1 MSYATPPGWYPDT
14 GAPGLE
20 RWWDGTAW
28 TAHTRT
34 LAAERAA
41 PHQSPA
47 PAQSGAAGIG
57 PGEFGPA
64 ASGPA
69 ASGPAGFGPAEGGPA
84 QSGAGEFGPAGFG
97 PPSLPPSLPLPHQR
111 GPHDGAGSGNRTKIL
126 ALTLSGVLV
135 LGAAVTGAILLGR
148 DEGGTPAA
156 PATTTSTSAPV
167 TTPSATA
174 TASDELAPDENPAVL
189 VDQLNGVTVPVPQGW
204 EKPRSSSSDVPT
216 IRTVQSYDCPGG
228 SSFCYHGTVTTHT
241 TRSAGT
247 DPEALAEADIVTAA
261 DLAYEEDSL
270 GRRNHGG
277 ITAHKVL
284 KAEQLS
290 VAGRAGYLVR
300 WQVTTGKGPGGYV
313 QSVAFASSVGS
324 GTPVIVR
331 LAFDA
336 DVAELPLSLMDTITR
351 GIRPLGDSAT
361 SGGVGASISP

>member
-28 TAHTRT
+28 TAHTRPP
-34 LAAERAA
+34 AADGSA
-41 PHQSPA
+41 PHQPPT
-47 PAQSGAAGIG
+47 PAQSGPAG
-57 PGEFGPA
+57 F
-64 ASGPA
+64 
-69 ASGPAGFGPAEGGPA
+69 GPAGFGPAEGGPA

-97 PPSLPPSLPLPHQR
+97 PPSLPLPHQR

-126 ALTLSGVLV
+126 AVALSGVLV

-156 PATTTSTSAPV
+156 PATTTSAPAPV
-167 TTPSATA
+167 TTPSA
-174 TASDELAPDENPAVL
+174 SDEPDPDENPAVL

-204 EKPRSSSSDVPT
+204 EKPKSSSSDVPT

-241 TRSAGT
+241 ARSAET
-247 DPEALAEADIVTAA
+247 DPKALAEADIVTAA

>member
-28 TAHTRT
+28 TAHTRPT
-34 LAAERAA
+34 AAAGSA
-41 PHQSPA
+41 PHQPPA
-47 PAQSGAAGIG
+47 PAG
-57 PGEFGPA
+57 FGPA
-64 ASGPA
+64 ESGPA
-69 ASGPAGFGPAEGGPA
+69 GPGPAGFGPAEGGPA
-84 QSGAGEFGPAGFG
+84 ASAPAGFG
-97 PPSLPPSLPLPHQR
+97 PPSLPHQR

-126 ALTLSGVLV
+126 AVTLSGVLV

-156 PATTTSTSAPV
+156 PATTTSTSTPV
-167 TTPSATA
+167 TTPTPPA
-174 TASDELAPDENPAVL
+174 TASDEPDPDENPAVL

-204 EKPRSSSSDVPT
+204 EKPKSSSSDVPA

-241 TRSAGT
+241 ARSAET
-247 DPEALAEADIVTAA
+247 DPKALAEADIVTAA

-277 ITAHKVL
+277 ITEHKVL
-284 KAEQLS
+284 KAGQLS

-313 QSVAFASSVGS
+313 QSVAFPSSVGS

-351 GIRPLGDSAT
+351 GIRPLGGSAT

>member
-20 RWWDGTAW
+20 RWWDGAAW
-28 TAHTRT
+28 TAHTRPP
-34 LAAERAA
+34 AADGSA
-41 PHQSPA
+41 PHQPPA
-47 PAQSGAAGIG
+47 PAQSGAAGFG

-64 ASGPA
+64 GSGPA

-97 PPSLPPSLPLPHQR
+97 PPSLPLPHQR
-111 GPHDGAGSGNRTKIL
+111 GPHDGTGSGNRTKIL

-174 TASDELAPDENPAVL
+174 TASDEPAPDENPAVL
-189 VDQLNGVTVPVPQGW
+189 VDQLNGVTVPVPRGW
-204 EKPRSSSSDVPT
+204 GKPRSSSSDVPT

-241 TRSAGT
+241 ARSAET
-247 DPEALAEADIVTAA
+247 APKALAEADIVTAA

>member
-28 TAHTRT
+28 TAHTRP
-34 LAAERAA
+34 LAADGSA
-41 PHQSPA
+41 PHQPPA
-47 PAQSGAAGIG
+47 PAQ
-57 PGEFGPA
+57 
-64 ASGPA
+64 
-69 ASGPAGFGPAEGGPA
+69 SGPAGFGP
-84 QSGAGEFGPAGFG
+84 
-97 PPSLPPSLPLPHQR
+97 PPFPLPHQR
-111 GPHDGAGSGNRTKIL
+111 DPHDGAGGGNRTKIL
-126 ALTLSGVLV
+126 AVTLLGVLV
-135 LGAAVTGAILLGR
+135 LGAAVTAAVLLGR

-156 PATTTSTSAPV
+156 PATTTSAPAPV
-167 TTPSATA
+167 TTPTAPAT
-174 TASDELAPDENPAVL
+174 TTDEPDPDENPALL
-189 VDQLNGVTVPVPQGW
+189 VDQLNGVTVPVPRGW
-204 EKPRSSSSDVPT
+204 EKPKSSSFDVPA

-228 SSFCYHGTVTTHT
+228 SSSCYHGTVTTHT
-241 TRSAGT
+241 ARSAET
-247 DPEALAEADIVTAA
+247 DPKALAEADIVTAA

-284 KAEQLS
+284 KAQQLS
-290 VAGRAGYLVR
+290 VAGRVGYLVR
-300 WQVTTGKGPGGYV
+300 WQVTTGEGPGGYV
-313 QSVAFASSVGS
+313 QSVAFPSSVGS

-351 GIRPLGDSAT
+351 GIRPLGDSGT